1 MIICKTEYTVGVV
14 LLLEYHSPKKSL
26 CAELVW
32 SACVCYPMSW
42 VWCSSARLL
51 QLLQMPSSG
60 GRGWMNMGHRVCS
73 PQWTSKSGHVINYKR
88 EWRKKSQ
95 LYLRKG
101 RKEELFGTMTAVPL
115 VCYTSLSS
123 FTVAN
128 GGLDVTNRT
137 ILLDSVRLY
146 VGKKGFSAKVK
157 LQNQSSSICV
167 IICSSNL

>member
-14 LLLEYHSPKKSL
+14 LLLEYHSPKKKSL

-32 SACVCYPMSW
+32 FARVCYPMSW

-101 RKEELFGTMTAVPL
+101 RKEELFCTMTAVPL

-137 ILLDSVRLY
+137 ILLDSVRLCR
-146 VGKKGFSAKVK
+146 KKGLLCKGKIAESK
-157 LQNQSSSICV
+157 Q
-167 IICSSNL
+167 